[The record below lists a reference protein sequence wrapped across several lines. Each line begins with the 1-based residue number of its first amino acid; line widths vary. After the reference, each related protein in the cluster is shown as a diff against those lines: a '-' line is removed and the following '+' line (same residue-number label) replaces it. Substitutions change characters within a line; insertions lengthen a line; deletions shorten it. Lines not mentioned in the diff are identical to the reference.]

1 MGYTIAKGDGS
12 FRGFWVLKGI
22 RDLVCGGGGGGWV
35 RWGGWWWWWC
45 MVWIVHSK
53 IINYPKSLSR
63 GKFNNLII
71 LEVNLII

>member
-1 MGYTIAKGDGS
+1 
-12 FRGFWVLKGI
+12 
-22 RDLVCGGGGGGWV
+22 
-35 RWGGWWWWWC
+35 

-53 IINYPKSLSR
+53 IINYPKSLNQ